1 MIRVSDITIYHKCPR
16 MCFFTNNGYNLIKEV
31 TSGYMEG
38 IILKE
43 LALVYDLAFNS
54 EDKLSILNRELDRIS
69 KEIPVIYRN
78 EPGGI
83 DGENLSKSVTGVR
96 SILEII
102 CSNLSSYNGFFAGE
116 LNHNEMLQ
124 SGKFGLTGS
133 PDRLIKTNDE
143 LIPSI
148 IKTGN
153 MPLNG
158 IWQGDRLQLTAY
170 AVLVEEKYNVR
181 VRRGFVEY
189 ARCGMVREAVIRRH
203 ERRNVLQILEKIKK
217 IQNGIMPEKPKDA
230 PCEYCGFTGLCDVK
244 STLASR
250 FF

>member
-16 MCFFTNNGYNLIKEV
+16 MCFFTNKGHNLIKEV
-31 TSGYMEG
+31 TPGYLEG

-54 EDKLSILNRELDRIS
+54 EDKLSILNMELDRIS

-78 EPGGI
+78 EPGSI
-83 DGENLSKSVTGVR
+83 DGESLSKSMTDVR
-96 SILEII
+96 SYLEVI
-102 CSNLSSYNGFFAGE
+102 CSNLSSYNNFFAGE
-116 LNHNEMLQ
+116 LSHNETLQ
-124 SGKFGLTGS
+124 SEKFGMTGS
-133 PDRLIKTNDE
+133 PDRLIRRDDGLT
-143 LIPSI
+143 PSI
-148 IKTGN
+148 IKTGS

-158 IWQGDRLQLTAY
+158 VWQGDRLQLTAY
-170 AVLVEEKYNVR
+170 AVLVEEKYDIP

-189 ARCGMVREAVIRRH
+189 ARWGIVREAAIRRH

-217 IQNGIMPEKPKDA
+217 IQKGVMPEKPKDA
-230 PCEYCGFTGLCDVK
+230 PCEYCGFTGMCDVK

>member
-16 MCFFTNNGYNLIKEV
+16 MCFFTNKGHNLIKEG
-31 TSGYMEG
+31 TPGYLEG

-43 LALVYDLAFNS
+43 LALAYDLAFNT

-69 KEIPVIYRN
+69 EEIPVIYRN
-78 EPGGI
+78 ELDSI
-83 DGENLSKSVTGVR
+83 DDEMLAEAVTDVR
-96 SILEII
+96 SCLEAI
-102 CSNLSSYNGFFAGE
+102 CLNLSSYNGFFAGE
-116 LNHNEMLQ
+116 LSHNETLQ

-133 PDRLIKTNDE
+133 PDRLIRTNDE
-143 LIPSI
+143 LMPSI

-158 IWQGDRLQLTAY
+158 VWRGDRLQLTAY
-170 AVLVEEKYNVR
+170 AVLAEEKYDIP

-189 ARCGMVREAVIRRH
+189 ARLGVVREAAIRRH

-230 PCEYCGFTGLCDVK
+230 PCEYCGFTEICDVK

>member
-16 MCFFTNNGYNLIKEV
+16 MCFFTNKGHNLIKEV
-31 TSGYMEG
+31 TPGYLEG

-54 EDKLSILNRELDRIS
+54 EDKLSIMNRELDRIS

-78 EPGGI
+78 ELPGI
-83 DGENLSKSVTGVR
+83 NDETLAKSVTDIR
-96 SILEII
+96 SFLESI

-116 LNHNEMLQ
+116 LSHNESLQ
-124 SGKFGLTGS
+124 SEKFGLTGS
-133 PDRLIKTNDE
+133 PDRLIRANDE

-148 IKTGN
+148 IKTGS

-158 IWQGDRLQLTAY
+158 VWKGDRLQLTAY
-170 AVLVEEKYNVR
+170 AVLVEEKYDIP

-189 ARCGMVREAVIRRH
+189 ARLGLVREAAIRRH

-230 PCEYCGFTGLCDVK
+230 PCEYCGFTGICDVK
-244 STLASR
+244 STLTST

>member
-16 MCFFTNNGYNLIKEV
+16 MCFFMNKGHNLIKEG
-31 TSGYMEG
+31 TPGYLEG

-54 EDKLSILNRELDRIS
+54 EDKLSILNLELDRIL

-78 EPGGI
+78 EPGSI
-83 DGENLSKSVTGVR
+83 DDEMLAEAVTNVR
-96 SILEII
+96 SGLPVI

-116 LNHNEMLQ
+116 LSHNEMLQ

-133 PDRLIKTNDE
+133 PDRFIRTNDE

-148 IKTGN
+148 IKTGS

-158 IWQGDRLQLTAY
+158 VWRGDRLQLTAY
-170 AVLVEEKYNVR
+170 AVLVEEKYDIP

-189 ARCGMVREAVIRRH
+189 ARLGMVREAAIRRH

-230 PCEYCGFTGLCDVK
+230 PCEYCGFTGMCDVK
-244 STLASR
+244 STLASK

>member
-16 MCFFTNNGYNLIKEV
+16 MCFFTNNGHNLIKDG
-31 TSGYMEG
+31 TPGYLEG

-54 EDKLSILNRELDRIS
+54 EDKLSILNLELDRIL

-78 EPGGI
+78 E
-83 DGENLSKSVTGVR
+83 LSSIEDEMLAEAVTDVR
-96 SILEII
+96 SCLLVI
-102 CSNLSSYNGFFAGE
+102 CSNLSSYNGFFTGE
-116 LNHNEMLQ
+116 LSHNESLQ
-124 SGKFGLTGS
+124 SEKFGLTGS
-133 PDRLIKTNDE
+133 PDRLIRTNDE
-143 LIPSI
+143 LTPSI
-148 IKTGN
+148 IKTSN

-158 IWQGDRLQLTAY
+158 VWQGDRLQLTAY
-170 AVLVEEKYNVR
+170 AVLAEEKYDIPVK
-181 VRRGFVEY
+181 RGFVEY
-189 ARCGMVREAVIRRH
+189 ARWGVVREAVIRRH

-230 PCEYCGFTGLCDVK
+230 PCEYCGFTGMCDVK

>member
-16 MCFFTNNGYNLIKEV
+16 MCFFTNKGHNLITEV
-31 TSGYMEG
+31 TPGYLEG

-43 LALVYDLAFNS
+43 LAMVYDLAFNS
-54 EDKLSILNRELDRIS
+54 EDKLSILNLELDRIS

-78 EPGGI
+78 ELGSI
-83 DGENLSKSVTGVR
+83 DNEMISKSVTGVR
-96 SILEII
+96 SCLEII
-102 CSNLSSYNGFFAGE
+102 CPNLSSYNGFFAGE
-116 LNHNEMLQ
+116 LSHSESLQ
-124 SGKFGLTGS
+124 SGKFGMTGS
-133 PDRLIKTNDE
+133 PDRLIRTEDE
-143 LIPSI
+143 LMPSI

-153 MPLNG
+153 MPQNG

-170 AVLVEEKYNVR
+170 AVLVEEKYDIP

-189 ARCGMVREAVIRRH
+189 ARWGIVREAAIRRH

-230 PCEYCGFTGLCDVK
+230 PCEYCGFTGICDVK

>member
-16 MCFFTNNGYNLIKEV
+16 MCFFINKGHNLIKEG
-31 TSGYMEG
+31 TPGYLEG

-54 EDKLSILNRELDRIS
+54 EDKLSILNLELDRIL

-83 DGENLSKSVTGVR
+83 DDEILAEAVTEVR
-96 SILEII
+96 LGLPVI

-116 LNHNEMLQ
+116 LSYNEMLQ
-124 SGKFGLTGS
+124 SEKFGLTGS
-133 PDRLIKTNDE
+133 PDRLIRTNDE
-143 LIPSI
+143 LMPSI

-158 IWQGDRLQLTAY
+158 IWHGDRLQLTAY
-170 AVLVEEKYNVR
+170 AVLVEEKYDVP

-189 ARCGMVREAVIRRH
+189 ARLGIVREAVIRRH
-203 ERRNVLQILEKIKK
+203 ERRNVLQILGKIKK
-217 IQNGIMPEKPKDA
+217 IQDGVMPEKPKEA
-230 PCEYCGFTGLCDVK
+230 PCEYCGFTGICDVK

>member
-16 MCFFTNNGYNLIKEV
+16 MCFFTNKGHNLIKEV
-31 TSGYMEG
+31 TPGYLEG

-54 EDKLSILNRELDRIS
+54 EDKLSILNLELDRIL

-78 EPGGI
+78 EPGII
-83 DGENLSKSVTGVR
+83 DDENLSKSVTDVR
-96 SILEII
+96 SCLPVI
-102 CSNLSSYNGFFAGE
+102 CSNLSSYNNFFAGE
-116 LNHNEMLQ
+116 LSHNETLQ
-124 SGKFGLTGS
+124 SEKFGMTGS
-133 PDRLIKTNDE
+133 PDRLIRTNDE
-143 LIPSI
+143 LTPSI

-158 IWQGDRLQLTAY
+158 VWQGDRLQLTAY
-170 AVLVEEKYNVR
+170 AVLVEEKYNVP

-189 ARCGMVREAVIRRH
+189 ARCGVVREAAIRRH

-230 PCEYCGFTGLCDVK
+230 PCEYCGFTGMCDVK

>member
-16 MCFFTNNGYNLIKEV
+16 MCFFTNKGHNLIKEG
-31 TSGYMEG
+31 TPGYLEG

-54 EDKLSILNRELDRIS
+54 EDKLSILNLELDRIL

-78 EPGGI
+78 ELGGI
-83 DGENLSKSVTGVR
+83 DDEMLAGAVTDIRAGLPV
-96 SILEII
+96 I
-102 CSNLSSYNGFFAGE
+102 CSNLSSYNGFFEGE
-116 LNHNEMLQ
+116 LSHNETLQ

-133 PDRLIKTNDE
+133 PDRLIRTNDE
-143 LIPSI
+143 LMPSI
-148 IKTGN
+148 IKTGRV
-153 MPLNG
+153 PLNG
-158 IWQGDRLQLTAY
+158 IWRGERLQLTAY
-170 AVLVEEKYNVR
+170 AVLVEEKYDIP

-189 ARCGMVREAVIRRH
+189 ARLGMVREAAIRRH

-217 IQNGIMPEKPKDA
+217 IRDGIMPEKPKDA
-230 PCEYCGFTGLCDVK
+230 PCEYCGFTEICDVK